1 MITFLPYLAFTMGLM
16 SSFHCIGMCGPIA
29 LALPVQKGNRLQ
41 QFAALIVYNSGRA
54 ITYALLGMLI
64 GSVGASLAWIGYLR
78 YLSVLAGFAML
89 IYVFWPATLDKYF
102 HPPLFWQKAVGFV
115 KKKMGDMLRSRKMYS
130 WFLLGSFNGLLP
142 CGMVYL
148 ALISSV
154 ATGSMVGGGLYML
167 LFGIGTMPMM
177 MAVGFFKQWFTP
189 TLRTRIRKLTP
200 IMLAVAGVWLVV
212 RGVMIQ
218 YPSSSAPASS
228 QITIC
233 HGK

>member
-29 LALPVQKGNRLQ
+29 LALPVQNGNHFQ
-41 QFAALIVYNSGRA
+41 QFAALAIYNSGRA
-54 ITYALLGMLI
+54 LTYGILGFLI

-78 YLSVLAGFAML
+78 YLSILAGVAML
-89 IYVFWPATLDKYF
+89 VYVFWAAKLESYLHTPI
-102 HPPLFWQKAVGFV
+102 FWQKGVGFV
-115 KKKMGDMLRSRKMYS
+115 KKKMSDMLRSRKMSS

-154 ATGSMVGGGLYML
+154 ATGSMAGGGLYML
-167 LFGIGTMPMM
+167 LFGLGTMPMM

-189 TLRTRIRKLTP
+189 SLR
-200 IMLAVAGVWLVV
+200 
-212 RGVMIQ
+212 
-218 YPSSSAPASS
+218 
-228 QITIC
+228 
-233 HGK
+233 